1 MKKEGKERM
10 WTNSRKMCFYPY
22 EYKRDKNRLERKAFF
37 FFLYTEKQNVT
48 SERKKD
54 TH

>member
-1 MKKEGKERM
+1 MNTKEIKIDWKE
-10 WTNSRKMCFYPY
+10 
-22 EYKRDKNRLERKAFF
+22 KAFF